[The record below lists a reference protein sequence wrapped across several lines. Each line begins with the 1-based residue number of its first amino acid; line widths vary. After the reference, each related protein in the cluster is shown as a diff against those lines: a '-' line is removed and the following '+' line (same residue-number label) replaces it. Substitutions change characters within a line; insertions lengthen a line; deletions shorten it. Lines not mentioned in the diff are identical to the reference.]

1 MKLLREITTNTFT
14 HNDKEY
20 SLDKLNR
27 LVKGSEVKLIK
38 IKDLE
43 WIFKYD
49 NPLTDTPERIK
60 TANIKVPILITKS
73 QGKLVVLD
81 GLHRLAK
88 AEIEGLETLPSI
100 MVNKNQLEAS
110 KL

>member
-14 HNDKEY
+14 HNGEEY
-20 SLDKLNR
+20 SLTKLNK
-27 LVKGSEVKLIK
+27 LVKGSKVDSIKL
-38 IKDLE
+38 KDLE

-49 NPLTDTPERIK
+49 NPLIDTPERIK
-60 TANIKVPILITKS
+60 TANINVPILVTMS

-81 GLHRLAK
+81 GLHRLGKAK
-88 AEIEGLETLPSI
+88 IEGKNVLPGI
-100 MVNKNQLEAS
+100 MVNKEQLKGA